1 MNNNN
6 YPIINGSYD
15 FTQVYL
21 LYQLLNQLNLG
32 NDHNQNIV
40 DVLNQINGKNNNDII
55 KAIGN
60 IPQVDLTNITLLLNQ
75 INNKEYPTIPQ
86 ADYSSIIAAINNIDN
101 TVKYN
106 LPTDY
111 SQILN
116 QILNKEIPTTDL
128 SKVIEVI
135 NNIKYNDSN
144 VVNAINGINIPEV
157 NLKPVIDAIN
167 ALKTQPTNENININI
182 EQVKTCPQKTVYE
195 ITNVPLPIG
204 KVVKVT
210 ESIKIVTPAP
220 KVVKITNNAAHIRIC
235 GTPQPS
241 GEYSKCIECVN
252 NFLNKNKDVGP
263 KELTRQHTGCRFKLK

>member
-1 MNNNN
+1 MEELK
-6 YPIINGSYD
+6 IVNGSYD
-15 FTQVYL
+15 YTQIYL
-21 LYQLLNQLNLG
+21 LHQLLNEISTG
-32 NDHNQNIV
+32 NNHNQNIV

-55 KAIGN
+55 QAIGN
-60 IPQVDLTNITLLLNQ
+60 IPQSDLSGITSLLNQ
-75 INNKEYPTIPQ
+75 INNKEYPITDLSGIV
-86 ADYSSIIAAINNIDN
+86 AAINNLDT

-116 QILNKEIPTTDL
+116 QILNKEIPSIPQADY
-128 SKVIEVI
+128 SSIIAAI

-144 VVNAINGINIPEV
+144 VVNAIKGINIP
-157 NLKPVIDAIN
+157 PVDLTAVIEAIN

-210 ESIKIVTPAP
+210 ESIKYVTPAP

-241 GEYSKCIECVN
+241 GEYAKCIECVN
-252 NFLNKNKDVGP
+252 KFLNKNQNAGP
-263 KELTRQHTGCRFKLK
+263 KELTRQHTGCRCKIK